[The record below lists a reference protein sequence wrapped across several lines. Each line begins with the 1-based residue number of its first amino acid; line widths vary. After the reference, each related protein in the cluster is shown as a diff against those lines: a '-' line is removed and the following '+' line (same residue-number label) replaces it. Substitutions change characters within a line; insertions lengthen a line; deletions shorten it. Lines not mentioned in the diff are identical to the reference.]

1 MCRGKILIKNIKKLI
16 QCRTEDESYVSG
28 KDMSSLPSVD
38 NAFLYIE
45 NDKIIDFGEMQDC
58 LYSNVEEVYD
68 AKGSMVLPS
77 WCDSHT
83 HIVYA
88 GDRSSE
94 FMDRIRGLTYQ
105 EIAEKGGGILNSAKL
120 LSNTPVEEI
129 YNQSIKRVND
139 VIKQGTGAIEI
150 KTGYGLNYESELKML
165 EVIQEIRKNTKLQVK
180 STFLGAHAYPKDYKE
195 NKEGYLDII
204 INKML
209 PDFKKR
215 NLIDFIDVFCEEG
228 YFSKEDT
235 ERIIIEGKK
244 YDIPAKIHV
253 NQFNSIGGIEVAV
266 KNKAL
271 SVDHLEVLS
280 EIDLN
285 ILKQGNTMPVVLPI
299 CSFFLGIDYAPARK
313 IIDAGLPLAIASDF
327 NPGSSPSGNMNL
339 VISTACTKMKITSEE
354 AINAATINGAYAMK
368 LSDKVGSITK
378 GKLANLIITKPINSI
393 DEIPYRLGNDNIRD
407 LILNGEKIK

>member
-1 MCRGKILIKNIKKLI
+1 MTILIKNIKKLI
-16 QCRTEDESYVSG
+16 QIRDIEIKNVSG
-28 KDMSSLPSVD
+28 EEMKILPSIED
-38 NAFLYIE
+38 AFLLIE
-45 NDKIIDFGEMQDC
+45 NEKIKDFGKMQDC
-58 LYSNVEEVYD
+58 TYTNMEEVYD
-68 AKGSMVLPS
+68 AKGCMVLPS

-88 GDRSSE
+88 GDRSGE
-94 FMDRIRGLTYQ
+94 FMDRIKGLTYQ

-120 LSNTPVEEI
+120 LSITSVEEI

-244 YDIPAKIHV
+244 YEIPAKIHV

-280 EIDLN
+280 DIDLN

>member
-1 MCRGKILIKNIKKLI
+1 MSLLIKNIKKLI

-28 KDMSSLPSVD
+28 KDMSSLPSID

-45 NDKIIDFGEMQDC
+45 DDKIIDFGEMKDC

-120 LSNTPVEEI
+120 LSDTSIEEI

-180 STFLGAHAYPKDYKE
+180 STFLGAHAYPKDYKD

-209 PDFKKR
+209 PDFNKR

-235 ERIIIEGKK
+235 EKIIIEGKK
-244 YDIPAKIHV
+244 YNIPAKIHV

>member
-1 MCRGKILIKNIKKLI
+1 MPLLIKNIKKLI

-68 AKGSMVLPS
+68 AKGCMVLPS

-285 ILKQGNTMPVVLPI
+285 ILKQGNSMPVVLPI

-407 LILNGEKIK
+407 LILNGKKIK

>member
-1 MCRGKILIKNIKKLI
+1 MSLLIKNIKKLI

-28 KDMSSLPSVD
+28 KDMSSLPSID

-45 NDKIIDFGEMQDC
+45 DDKIIDFGEMQDC

-120 LSNTPVEEI
+120 LSNTSVEEI

-150 KTGYGLNYESELKML
+150 KTGYGLNYDSELKML

-209 PDFKKR
+209 PDFNKR

-228 YFSKEDT
+228 YFSREDT

-285 ILKQGNTMPVVLPI
+285 ILKQGNSMPVVLPI

>member
-1 MCRGKILIKNIKKLI
+1 MSLLIKNIKKLI

-28 KDMSSLPSVD
+28 KDMSSLPSLD
-38 NAFLYIE
+38 NAFLYIK

-150 KTGYGLNYESELKML
+150 KTGYGLNYDSELKML

>member
-1 MCRGKILIKNIKKLI
+1 MSLLIKNIKKLI

-45 NDKIIDFGEMQDC
+45 NDKIIDFGDMQDC

-180 STFLGAHAYPKDYKE
+180 STFLGAHAYPKDYME

-285 ILKQGNTMPVVLPI
+285 ILKQGNSMPVVLPI

>member
-1 MCRGKILIKNIKKLI
+1 MSLLIKNIKKLI

-28 KDMSSLPSVD
+28 KDMSSLPSID

-45 NDKIIDFGEMQDC
+45 DDKIIDFGEMQDC

-68 AKGSMVLPS
+68 AKGCMVLPS

-129 YNQSIKRVND
+129 YNQSIERVND

-378 GKLANLIITKPINSI
+378 GKLANLIISKPINSI
-393 DEIPYRLGNDNIRD
+393 DEIPYSLGNENIRD